1 MKQKIWKGKKI
12 FAILCV
18 IFLASSN
25 FFEYSQ
31 AEMSSSNNLPFKKIR
46 LSTGGG
52 DKNDY
57 VEGEVLVKYKP
68 SAVNLKK
75 ASGVS
80 KADSLEKDKNFVKIS
95 EFKNLNV
102 RLLKSDKSTDRMI
115 QNLKNNPSVD
125 YVEPNFKRHLAV
137 ATNDTNFNLQWA
149 LNNTGQSIPNS
160 NGIGSTAGTAGA
172 DINAPAAWDIENSSG
187 SSVIVAVI
195 DSGANYNHDD
205 LASNM
210 WDGSSCV
217 DANNAAIPGG
227 CPNHGWNY
235 AINYPVGNND
245 PIDADITSPGHG
257 TFVAGIIAANSNNST
272 GISGVSFYNHI
283 KIMPIEFDFDIDS
296 EIEAINFAKNNG
308 AKVINAS
315 FGGSSF
321 SQSEKDAIDS
331 FPGIFVATAGND
343 GTNNDSTPYYPASC
357 ASSNII
363 SVASTDQNDS
373 LSSFSNYGAASVDVA
388 APGENIISTFYDQ
401 TAPTNTDYALGDGTS
416 FAAPYVSG
424 VTAMV
429 ISTFPS
435 LSLADIKNQVINSGD
450 SLASLSGKTVSGKR
464 LNYQKAIQSIAPTPV
479 YRFWSNSLQGHFYTS
494 SADEKDSIIA
504 NYPTNIWNYEGV
516 AYNAYANQ
524 ADGTVPIYRFWSDD
538 NGHHFYT
545 ASESEKDYV
554 IANYPTNVWR
564 YEGVAYYAFATQQLN
579 TTSVYRFWSDTSL
592 GHFYTASESEKDYV
606 IANYPTNVWRYE
618 GVAYYVPTD

>member
-331 FPGIFVATAGND
+331 FPGIFVAAAGND
-343 GTNNDSTPYYPASC
+343 GTNNDSAPYYPASC

-416 FAAPYVSG
+416 FAAPYVTG
-424 VTAMV
+424 LVGLLWGYDN
-429 ISTFPS
+429 S
-435 LSLADIKNQVINSGD
+435 LTNSQVKSKIIYTGD
-450 SLASLSGKTVSGKR
+450 ALSSLSGNIFSGR
-464 LNYQKAIQSIAPTPV
+464 RINASSAITQNTIF
-479 YRFWSNSLQGHFYTS
+479 RFFNTIRGNHFYTMS
-494 SADEKDSIIA
+494 GIERDNIVASLPDWNYEGVSYTA
-504 NYPTNIWNYEGV
+504 YPTQVTNTSPIYRFFNTRNGFHFYTQNEVEKNDIITNLPIWNYEGV
-516 AYNAYANQ
+516 SCYTYATSQPNTT
-524 ADGTVPIYRFWSDD
+524 AVYRFF
-538 NGHHFYT
+538 NKIQGNHFYT
-545 ASESEKDYV
+545 TSATEKDNI
-554 IANYPTNVWR
+554 IATLSTMWD
-564 YEGVAYYAFATQQLN
+564 YEGIAWYAN
-579 TTSVYRFWSDTSL
+579 
-592 GHFYTASESEKDYV
+592 
-606 IANYPTNVWRYE
+606 N
-618 GVAYYVPTD
+618 